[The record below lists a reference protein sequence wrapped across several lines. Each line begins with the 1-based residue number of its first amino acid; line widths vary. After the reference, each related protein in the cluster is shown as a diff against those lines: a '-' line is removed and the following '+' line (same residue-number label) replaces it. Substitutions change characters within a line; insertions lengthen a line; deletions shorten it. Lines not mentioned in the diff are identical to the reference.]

1 MSNGEAD
8 PERGAGR
15 LRELRARFGARLRE
29 RLDRLD
35 VLVGAAQ
42 SGSDEGALAEALV
55 VAHRLAGTAGTFGHV
70 EAGEAA
76 AALEGVL
83 RRIADGSPDSC
94 AKDEVAGDDAA
105 GDDAVGDEAAGD
117 DAAGDEAAWGEAMAA
132 LARVRAAASSSG
144 LG

>member
-8 PERGAGR
+8 PERGADR
-15 LRELRARFGARLRE
+15 LRELRARFGASLHE
-29 RLDRLD
+29 RLERLD
-35 VLVGAAQ
+35 VLVGAAR
-42 SGSDEGALAEALV
+42 SGTSEDALDEALV

-76 AALEGVL
+76 AALERAL
-83 RRIADGSPDSC
+83 RRIAEGSPDPC
-94 AKDEVAGDDAA
+94 AKDEAA
-105 GDDAVGDEAAGD
+105 GDEAAGD
-117 DAAGDEAAWGEAMAA
+117 EAAGDEAAGDEAAWGEAMTA